1 MAEVKIRADA
11 GNLQRG
17 IKVTTQQAQ
26 KLTKALTQKKVPL
39 LHAQETQKSVKANAQ
54 FSRGLV
60 QSARGMKQV
69 NRQARMLAQTQ
80 QRQIAMQ
87 KQMIQ
92 QQREYIQLLKQTQ
105 GSGGG
110 GGGAPV
116 GGLTGRLRSFR
127 KRLDSRI
134 EKASAPFGEMK
145 KIIGS
150 VKGIAGAFLAPI
162 AVPVAAMAALGSRG
176 TATAMQRQAGMSQ
189 LFAVTGSRNL
199 GGIGG
204 AGVSMGFSRGQSYQM
219 AAQYAQAQ
227 GRFDPRSAIASMQM
241 SRAYGM
247 NPGALMQL
255 QQVTRTAGGTFANNA
270 QQINNALVAGLKSG
284 RFSSAMMNEFAS
296 TLTGI
301 FGSMQDRAMRV
312 NMRVVSGIVG
322 AAGRQMGGQFSRSP
336 QATGRLLSR
345 TDAALRGGQGAG
357 QAMILSALMRQGMDY
372 GQAMERLQEG
382 LFAGNNFSTFLK
394 VSRQFGT
401 DTALG
406 RVVAGQAFGMSPLDL
421 RALQKIDPSTVTG
434 TRAGMAGGGG
444 MRFSFGGRTFSQQSQ
459 NADMIQQRAQQAT
472 GMNAIQ
478 LRQIRTA
485 EQFADLRI
493 KMDPA
498 YAAAN
503 KLLVMGLNKLSG
515 QIGSLLSKIQSAG
528 LFGR

>member
-227 GRFDPRSAIASMQM
+227 GRFDPRS
-241 SRAYGM
+241 
-247 NPGALMQL
+247 
-255 QQVTRTAGGTFANNA
+255 
-270 QQINNALVAGLKSG
+270 
-284 RFSSAMMNEFAS
+284 
-296 TLTGI
+296 
-301 FGSMQDRAMRV
+301 D
-312 NMRVVSGIVG
+312 
-322 AAGRQMGGQFSRSP
+322 
-336 QATGRLLSR
+336 
-345 TDAALRGGQGAG
+345 
-357 QAMILSALMRQGMDY
+357 
-372 GQAMERLQEG
+372 
-382 LFAGNNFSTFLK
+382 
-394 VSRQFGT
+394 
-401 DTALG
+401 
-406 RVVAGQAFGMSPLDL
+406 
-421 RALQKIDPSTVTG
+421 
-434 TRAGMAGGGG
+434 
-444 MRFSFGGRTFSQQSQ
+444 
-459 NADMIQQRAQQAT
+459 QQRACGRAEVWTLFKCYDERVCQHSDRDLWLHARPGHACEYARCVWNRRSSRPTNGRTIFTFTAGNGATFEQDRCSPARRSRGWSGYDSVGFDASGHGLRTGNGATTRGPVCRQQ
-472 GMNAIQ
+472 
-478 LRQIRTA
+478 
-485 EQFADLRI
+485 
-493 KMDPA
+493 
-498 YAAAN
+498 
-503 KLLVMGLNKLSG
+503 LLYFSQGVSSIWHRHCVGASG
-515 QIGSLLSKIQSAG
+515 CRPSLWYESS
-528 LFGR
+528 